1 MTDAQSLFYNNYA
14 QGIRALSFDEQLQLF
29 ELITAYVRM
38 NMATQQERKP
48 LRLSQLK
55 RRDLLKCDSEELVDI
70 KVWEWNEPNNFR
82 L

>member
-1 MTDAQSLFYNNYA
+1 MKRLHPLSYNDYA
-14 QGIRALSFDEQLQLF
+14 QGIRALTLDEQLQLL

-55 RRDLLKCDSEELVDI
+55 RRDLLKCEPDELVNI
-70 KVWEWNEPNNFR
+70 KVWEWNEPHN

>member
-1 MTDAQSLFYNNYA
+1 MRRLQPLSYNDYA
-14 QGIRALSFDEQLQLF
+14 QGIRALTLDEQLQLL

-38 NMATQQERKP
+38 NVAVRHERQP

-55 RRDLLKCDSEELVDI
+55 RRDLLKCEPEELVDV
-70 KVWEWNEPNNFR
+70 KVWEWNEPNN

>member
-1 MTDAQSLFYNNYA
+1 MRRLHPLSYNDYA
-14 QGIRALSFDEQLQLF
+14 QGVRALTFDEQLQLL

-38 NMATQQERKP
+38 NMAVRHKRQLLQ
-48 LRLSQLK
+48 LSQLK